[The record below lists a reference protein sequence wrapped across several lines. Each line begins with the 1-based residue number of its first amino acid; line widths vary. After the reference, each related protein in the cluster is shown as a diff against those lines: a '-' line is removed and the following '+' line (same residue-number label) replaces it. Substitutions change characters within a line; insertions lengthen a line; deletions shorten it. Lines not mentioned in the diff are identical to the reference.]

1 MELCNARI
9 NKAPEMELLN
19 ANQLFHSETAVYLH
33 LLHSTTSHTYNTAH
47 ACLNSK
53 LRVSTSVPF
62 INPQRM
68 REGYSTHFVCLCVC
82 VCVTYDSGGYADLQR

>member
-1 MELCNARI
+1 MAIPDMYDVNRDLRYIRI
-9 NKAPEMELLN
+9 I
-19 ANQLFHSETAVYLH
+19 
-33 LLHSTTSHTYNTAH
+33 
-47 ACLNSK
+47 
-53 LRVSTSVPF
+53 